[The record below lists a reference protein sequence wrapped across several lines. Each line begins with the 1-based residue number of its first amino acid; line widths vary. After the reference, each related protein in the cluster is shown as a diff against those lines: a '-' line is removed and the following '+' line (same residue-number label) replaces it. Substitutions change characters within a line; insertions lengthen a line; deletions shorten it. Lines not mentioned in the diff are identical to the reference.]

1 MPVFSFE
8 DVTNAVSASYE
19 QSSIVAFTQHMP
31 ATAETFA
38 AASPAAQRSSP
49 PRSPPPQPV
58 PRGSPARIV
67 GGSRGG
73 SRGGRPARGPG
84 SRGGRIRAPRA
95 GRVSSRG
102 GRAAV
107 VSTRGGRAGSRGRGG
122 FAFPGDVLD
131 TSFVGTDFPAAV
143 DADNDPDDYYDF
155 AETYEPNAAV
165 PPDWGI
171 QPDAFIQGDYLVT
184 YSFYIGKPNAD
195 APDEWWEPL
204 KAFLAQWSPR
214 FLVAREKGEKKGLI
228 HYQGV
233 ADLPLHSDK
242 TFGAA
247 FRLWLKR
254 SIGADYSGA
263 SKMGFKPAEPNQ
275 SFLLLSGYCLKD
287 KGASHHTYY
296 SAGMTRRTSTPHTAN
311 TWYSFNHSS
320 TSSGQSST

>member
-143 DADNDPDDYYDF
+143 DADNDPDDYYDI
-155 AETYEPNAAV
+155 AETYDSDPAV

-233 ADLPLHSDK
+233 ADYLFIPTRLSGTHSD
-242 TFGAA
+242 FGSSDQLAPTTPA
-247 FRLWLKR
+247 HPRWGSSQPSPTSPSCSFP
-254 SIGADYSGA
+254 GTA
-263 SKMGFKPAEPNQ
+263 SRTRVRATTPTTPPA
-275 SFLLLSGYCLKD
+275 
-287 KGASHHTYY
+287 
-296 SAGMTRRTSTPHTAN
+296 
-311 TWYSFNHSS
+311 
-320 TSSGQSST
+320 